1 MKEDTRAAK
10 RARRS
15 VRLSGWAQSS
25 DRAQT
30 RSTVVDISHLDGAVL
45 GLVLSKLL
53 DAQDICNAMR
63 TCRAMAEAGRS
74 RMVWREL
81 SLRLEEEKSLDEMEA
96 THGGARE
103 AFKLLAR
110 DPVKRFRFIKRIPT
124 LGLNASD
131 DDLSPGERRAAV
143 HGGFSFVPPT
153 EGQAETNRA
162 GLADY
167 NSFGVREFVFPRV
180 GRDERLWLCEDRL
193 TGEAKAVKVVMMGDK
208 PNEGLP
214 CRKLREVANLRAL
227 RNAPG
232 IATPEMTLTTTSP
245 LPLPHISAFRPGEP
259 KLLLV
264 HHHFPCNMRAQWTRM
279 CGNPGDDGYAASC
292 RPPRAWTDPNSAT
305 LTRERTRTVMRQVLR
320 ALEHAHSR
328 GICHRNLHSGHLLL
342 DPAADGGCGRVAI
355 ASWSSSRRLQTPPA
369 PVSPLRT
376 CTVPYNVAP
385 EGLLHHETIEDEY
398 ADENQPDLDDGYGD
412 GETYGPEVDVWSAG
426 CIFAELRLGHSLF
439 NKFSYAQ
446 GARTLDQ
453 LLSIFKLFGT
463 PRAATWDDVDHLEG
477 WSGDSYPRWMPRSLL
492 DVFPDG
498 SIGPLSADLLW
509 RLMALD
515 PRKRITARQALRHPY
530 FTAPI
535 DADASGFVRGAK
547 RTAPGVV
554 HAVARGTKR
563 PIRKR
568 RAREGTNDDDDNAN
582 RERAKD
588 RGRERADDEEKECN
602 EDEEADAGRWTR
614 EVGAAAEA
622 ESPSE
627 DETDAAIRKKLVE
640 LGLPLGSSVVGRY
653 VIDFTSPLTRQ
664 RWAFGIIVGYDKG
677 ENMYTVECADTP
689 TVHLSLTEEDVIR
702 HLLI

>member
-180 GRDERLWLCEDRL
+180 GRDERLWLCKDRL

-245 LPLPHISAFRPGEP
+245 LPLPHSRAFRPGEP

-279 CGNPGDDGYAASC
+279 CGDPGDDGYAASC

-385 EGLLHHETIEDEY
+385 EGLLHHETIEDDY
-398 ADENQPDLDDGYGD
+398 AGENQGTALDDGYGD

-530 FTAPI
+530 FTAPV
-535 DADASGFVRGAK
+535 DADASGFVRGAR
-547 RTAPGVV
+547 RTVRQGSETDRARSRPCRGPRDQAA
-554 HAVARGTKR
+554 HPKEAGARGDKR
-563 PIRKR
+563 
-568 RAREGTNDDDDNAN
+568 
-582 RERAKD
+582 
-588 RGRERADDEEKECN
+588 
-602 EDEEADAGRWTR
+602 
-614 EVGAAAEA
+614 
-622 ESPSE
+622 
-627 DETDAAIRKKLVE
+627 
-640 LGLPLGSSVVGRY
+640 
-653 VIDFTSPLTRQ
+653 
-664 RWAFGIIVGYDKG
+664 
-677 ENMYTVECADTP
+677 
-689 TVHLSLTEEDVIR
+689 
-702 HLLI
+702 

>member
-1 MKEDTRAAK
+1 MD
-10 RARRS
+10 
-15 VRLSGWAQSS
+15 
-25 DRAQT
+25 
-30 RSTVVDISHLDGAVL
+30 
-45 GLVLSKLL
+45 
-53 DAQDICNAMR
+53 
-63 TCRAMAEAGRS
+63 
-74 RMVWREL
+74 
-81 SLRLEEEKSLDEMEA
+81 EE
-96 THGGARE
+96 
-103 AFKLLAR
+103 F
-110 DPVKRFRFIKRIPT
+110 
-124 LGLNASD
+124 
-131 DDLSPGERRAAV
+131 
-143 HGGFSFVPPT
+143 
-153 EGQAETNRA
+153 
-162 GLADY
+162 
-167 NSFGVREFVFPRV
+167 
-180 GRDERLWLCEDRL
+180 
-193 TGEAKAVKVVMMGDK
+193 
-208 PNEGLP
+208 
-214 CRKLREVANLRAL
+214 
-227 RNAPG
+227 
-232 IATPEMTLTTTSP
+232 
-245 LPLPHISAFRPGEP
+245 
-259 KLLLV
+259 
-264 HHHFPCNMRAQWTRM
+264 
-279 CGNPGDDGYAASC
+279 
-292 RPPRAWTDPNSAT
+292 
-305 LTRERTRTVMRQVLR
+305 LR

-328 GICHRNLHSGHLLL
+328 GICHRNLHTGHLLL
-342 DPAADGGCGRVAI
+342 DPAADGGVGRVAI

-453 LLSIFKLFGT
+453 LLSIFKVFGT

-535 DADASGFVRGAK
+535 DADASGFVRGAN

-568 RAREGTNDDDDNAN
+568 RAREGTNDADDDADAN

-622 ESPSE
+622 ESPS
-627 DETDAAIRKKLVE
+627 DETDAAIRKELVK

-689 TVHLSLTEEDVIR
+689 TVRLSFTEEDVIR

>member
-279 CGNPGDDGYAASC
+279 CGDPGDDGYAASC

-426 CIFAELRLGHSLF
+426 CVFAELRPGRSLF

-453 LLSIFKLFGT
+453 LLSMFKLFGT

-530 FTAPI
+530 FTAPV
-535 DADASGFVRGAK
+535 DADASGFVRGAR
-547 RTAPGVV
+547 RTVRQGSETDRARSRPCRGPRDQAA
-554 HAVARGTKR
+554 HPKEAGARGDKR
-563 PIRKR
+563 
-568 RAREGTNDDDDNAN
+568 
-582 RERAKD
+582 
-588 RGRERADDEEKECN
+588 
-602 EDEEADAGRWTR
+602 
-614 EVGAAAEA
+614 
-622 ESPSE
+622 
-627 DETDAAIRKKLVE
+627 
-640 LGLPLGSSVVGRY
+640 
-653 VIDFTSPLTRQ
+653 
-664 RWAFGIIVGYDKG
+664 
-677 ENMYTVECADTP
+677 
-689 TVHLSLTEEDVIR
+689 
-702 HLLI
+702 

>member
-1 MKEDTRAAK
+1 
-10 RARRS
+10 
-15 VRLSGWAQSS
+15 
-25 DRAQT
+25 
-30 RSTVVDISHLDGAVL
+30 
-45 GLVLSKLL
+45 
-53 DAQDICNAMR
+53 
-63 TCRAMAEAGRS
+63 
-74 RMVWREL
+74 
-81 SLRLEEEKSLDEMEA
+81 
-96 THGGARE
+96 
-103 AFKLLAR
+103 
-110 DPVKRFRFIKRIPT
+110 
-124 LGLNASD
+124 
-131 DDLSPGERRAAV
+131 
-143 HGGFSFVPPT
+143 
-153 EGQAETNRA
+153 
-162 GLADY
+162 
-167 NSFGVREFVFPRV
+167 
-180 GRDERLWLCEDRL
+180 
-193 TGEAKAVKVVMMGDK
+193 
-208 PNEGLP
+208 
-214 CRKLREVANLRAL
+214 
-227 RNAPG
+227 
-232 IATPEMTLTTTSP
+232 
-245 LPLPHISAFRPGEP
+245 
-259 KLLLV
+259 
-264 HHHFPCNMRAQWTRM
+264 MRAQWTRM
-279 CGNPGDDGYAASC
+279 CGDPGDDGYAASC

-385 EGLLHHETIEDEY
+385 EGLLHHETIEDDY
-398 ADENQPDLDDGYGD
+398 AGENQGTALDDGYGD

-588 RGRERADDEEKECN
+588 RGRERAEDEEKERN
-602 EDEEADAGRWTR
+602 EDKDADAGRWTR

-627 DETDAAIRKKLVE
+627 DETNAAIRKKLVE